1 MNLSKRELK
10 AQERYKKAFRAKR
23 ILMLITYVTAILF
36 LGLIVYILARYGI
49 AATDHVDFEDG
60 ADILSIFVGIPMFSV
75 TVLSGIS
82 IGIINL
88 IMGAMDEEGTTKEFK
103 LIGKE
108 EEL

>member
-23 ILMLITYVTAILF
+23 ILMLITYITAILF

-49 AATDHVDFEDG
+49 AATDHVDFEDV